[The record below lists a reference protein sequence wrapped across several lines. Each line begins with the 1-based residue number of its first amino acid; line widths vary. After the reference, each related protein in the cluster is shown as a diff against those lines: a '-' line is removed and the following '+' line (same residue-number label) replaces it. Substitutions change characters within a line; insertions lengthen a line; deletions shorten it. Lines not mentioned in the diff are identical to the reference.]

1 MKEVLDFLLKN
12 ELIGVSENVDIAK
25 GKYELASSFKEA
37 RKKIKR
43 IFYVEIVL
51 EKNDMHLIMLLVQI
65 QIQKQFTEIQLNF

>member
-43 IFYVEIVL
+43 IW
-51 EKNDMHLIMLLVQI
+51 
-65 QIQKQFTEIQLNF
+65 QLKK

>member
-25 GKYELASSFKEA
+25 GKFELVSNFKEA

-43 IFYVEIVL
+43 IW
-51 EKNDMHLIMLLVQI
+51 
-65 QIQKQFTEIQLNF
+65 QLKK

>member
-12 ELIGVSENVDIAK
+12 ELIGVSKSVDIAK

-43 IFYVEIVL
+43 IW
-51 EKNDMHLIMLLVQI
+51 
-65 QIQKQFTEIQLNF
+65 QLKK

>member
-25 GKYELASSFKEA
+25 GKFELVSNFKEA

-43 IFYVEIVL
+43 IWR
-51 EKNDMHLIMLLVQI
+51 
-65 QIQKQFTEIQLNF
+65 

>member
-25 GKYELASSFKEA
+25 GKFELVSNFKEA

-43 IFYVEIVL
+43 IWRL
-51 EKNDMHLIMLLVQI
+51 K
-65 QIQKQFTEIQLNF
+65 K